1 MQEVLGRA
9 YWEQMMARAEAADA
23 IAAPPSSSSAPDE
36 TDLAPSKPASSS
48 SLPAFASAAAKGAKL
63 LDEFAT
69 FSRALERDTQGLRT
83 LEQLRAESDTT
94 RANARNAAAAAQDL
108 AQPAPLRSQSTG
120 PPQPSPSPT
129 FNPSSAP
136 SAVTSLLDLASA
148 ARTPPQGSSALTGAD
163 KTGPLG
169 GFSLD
174 SGSSPAAAAASASP
188 SLPFHGNGLTM
199 ITSIVCSCIQNVRY
213 PITKLTALELLAEF
227 GQYVDDEVR
236 LGRLVPYAVALLAD
250 PSSMV
255 RATSCHILTKLLS
268 QTQAIH
274 SASDAHLFAEY
285 ILPALSRFTHDPEET
300 VRLAYAQNIA
310 ELAASSKRFLDLAQ
324 TARQVA
330 ARQAAITA
338 EALAAAGGGAAAVST
353 INSPTSPMT
362 SPVSSP
368 NATAAATAAAAAA
381 AAAPLAPFDATYQQE
396 LALLQDTVLKL
407 IIDMLTIG
415 GSRVKRALLGDIT
428 RLCIFMGRARVNND
442 LLPHLITVLN
452 DRDWQ
457 LRSAFFEYIV
467 GISVFVGKIA
477 FNNFV
482 LPCIEQSLTDIE
494 EFVTQRA
501 VHALTAL
508 STLGLFEKRTVV
520 EIAHKVAP
528 LLCHPSAWIRHE
540 TIKLV
545 ASMAAALG
553 PAKSHVFLVP
563 LFRPFLR
570 EPPAL
575 GGGGAAA
582 RIVSLTQESLVQNL
596 KPHLTR
602 EEFRIAVQ
610 TKADEAA
617 EANQQAGQ
625 APAAAAA
632 AAAAASKPSSSAA
645 ASGTA
650 KTRLADIPEPDAAS
664 ASSLSLS
671 SSGSEGGSN
680 GSNGTDAS
688 SSSSA
693 MRKAAGSS
701 GFAEDPALF
710 AVMNAYLGRVS
721 QAVRR
726 QAGGAQSPSGS
737 ASQSGLLGQ
746 PVNTS
751 LDHLPAAGAASLLL
765 RGGGSSDDG
774 SSSMM
779 DDDSFLIEL
788 QNLTLSTTLE
798 EQIPLHQLDIERTMP
813 EVLVV
818 GPNGRDGSGYNPTQ
832 DAFEAG
838 GGGGGAA
845 GGNNAGSQQS
855 GGGRLADPSLVP
867 SQSARVVSG
876 AASGANT
883 AGATAQGGHPVPI
896 KESLSMTP
904 SYVIKALGVPLP
916 PPQLGALRPDWI
928 SYSSFYQNHPVLDA
942 NSYAYSDSQDPRA
955 WRPKGVLVAT
965 LAEHK
970 AAVTSLAV
978 ARDNLFLA
986 SGGDEG
992 IVKIWDAGRLK
1003 LTAHA
1008 RSQLSYAQ
1016 HGRITSLTVCDS
1028 SHSVAS
1034 ASSNGSVHVFKVE
1047 YASAPSDSAGPDGS
1061 SAPVGAPSSQRYLGL
1076 SEVRRVD
1083 PDPVSGEGSVLS
1095 VAHFNTLS
1103 ESMLVYATQKAV
1115 HGWDLRSKKDVFE
1128 LRLEPSMG
1136 VLTALSLG
1144 PTPYALVTGTA
1155 RGFISVWDLRFQIPV
1170 QVWRHSAKTAITSLT
1185 SVDAPSILPREIGAN
1200 GQPAGWMHP
1209 VTGPLVFAA
1218 AEGTNQISGFD
1229 IYTGENRMLFR
1240 VLNSL
1245 DPSGSGGGAASGA
1258 HARKES
1264 LALNAGA
1271 SLNSSAAAATVK
1283 SRQKVQVSP
1292 LSLPSLRSYIREG
1305 GSAERGSASKSANAA
1320 ATAYSACS
1328 GFYQSLLG
1336 NTLDE
1341 SFLREFSRMGSPDG
1355 LASAA
1360 STAAAASASAAAAAS
1375 STPASIR
1382 SFLMCKE
1389 AFAMTAGTDK
1399 LVRYWDMREPAD
1411 SYRYATNTRKTHNN
1425 NTTAAAAGERGI
1437 VNSSERCAAPRRGLP
1452 RSLFSPCC
1460 CCCCFVFCFCLFV
1473 SLCVWSC
1480 PACAVLVA
1488 VRQCVRCGS
1497 ESQRSSALQLAIRE
1511 HHRRAR
1517 GGAVKPSGTHGSGG
1531 RRRRRRA
1538 QRRVRCVRVVVV
1550 AVVVAQVQVC
1560 DGSQDVRSDG
1570 SEHGAHGGDSGHEGA
1585 GVPAENDRHGRARWS
1600 HQNLD
1605 LTRHNR
1611 TDTHDDRIVTRPHS
1625 LVDASHILHPAFE
1638 LDRARGFD
1646 WLCLFC
1652 AMVSP
1657 HADRCGRIVCLCAVS
1672 ACLCCVFVCCVFG
1685 WSCSCCPRGVV
1696 CSASGARRGGDGCFQ
1711 MAGGRHKPAAAP
1723 QPQAH
1728 AASSLRI
1735 RAQQGPH
1742 ASGSAARCTVA
1753 HPARWLAPPPTK
1765 GSPCAALRQKAARS
1779 RPALRAAPHRS
1790 PGAGRH
1796 AAHAQHTRRNGTAT
1810 HATHSTATHTRTQHA
1825 ASRHG
1830 TRRRPC
1836 QRRRRRRAQ
1845 LAAAAPPAHG
1855 ARCLVVVVFVS
1866 LPSSSLRS

>member
-1 MQEVLGRA
+1 MLLPCSLSLCLLQALKTHAKTLVQEVLGRA
-9 YWEQMMARAEAADA
+9 YWEQMIARAEAADA
-23 IAAPPSSSSAPDE
+23 ATAAPSSSASAPDE
-36 TDLAPSKPASSS
+36 TELPPSKSPASSS
-48 SLPAFASAAAKGAKL
+48 TPLPPLAAAPAKGAKL
-63 LDEFAT
+63 LDEFAS

-83 LEQLRAESDTT
+83 LEQIRAESDST
-94 RANARNAAAAAQDL
+94 RANARNASAAATAHDL
-108 AQPAPLRSQSTG
+108 AQPTSLRSFSSG
-120 PPQPSPSPT
+120 APQPSPSPVL
-129 FNPSSAP
+129 NPSSAP
-136 SAVTSLLDLASA
+136 STAVASLLDLASA
-148 ARTPPQGSSALTGAD
+148 ARGTPPEGSAPLAAD
-163 KTGPLG
+163 RHLLG

-174 SGSSPAAAAASASP
+174 SAPGSSPSTAVAP
-188 SLPFHGNGLTM
+188 SLPYHGCGLTM
-199 ITSIVCSCIQNVRY
+199 ITSLVCSCIQNVRY

-255 RATSCHILTKLLS
+255 RATSCAILTRLLS
-268 QTQAIH
+268 QTQNIH

-285 ILPALSRFTHDPEET
+285 ILPALSRFTHDTEET

-324 TARQVA
+324 TQRQVA
-330 ARQAAITA
+330 ARQAAINA
-338 EALAAAGGGAAAVST
+338 EAAAAAGAAAVST
-353 INSPTSPMT
+353 INSPTSPM
-362 SPVSSP
+362 SSP
-368 NATAAATAAAAAA
+368 ISSPSAAAAATAAAAAA
-381 AAAPLAPFDATYQQE
+381 ASASGAAPLAPFDATYQQE
-396 LALLQDTVLKL
+396 LSLLQDTVLKL

-482 LPCIEQSLTDIE
+482 LPCIEQSLTDTE

-528 LLCHPSAWIRHE
+528 LLIHPSAWIRHE

-563 LFRPFLR
+563 VFRPFLR
-570 EPPAL
+570 ETPVAA
-575 GGGGAAA
+575 GGSAAA

-602 EEFRIAVQ
+602 EEFKAAVQ
-610 TKADEAA
+610 AKADEAA
-617 EANQQAGQ
+617 EAANASQQ
-625 APAAAAA
+625 APAPTAAATSASVA
-632 AAAAASKPSSSAA
+632 AKPSAKDSSAA
-645 ASGTA
+645 NSSA
-650 KTRLADIPEPDAAS
+650 KARLADIPEPEAIS
-664 ASSLSLS
+664 SSLSLS
-671 SSGSEGGSN
+671 SSSSEGGTN
-680 GSNGTDAS
+680 GSSGSSTLDASAS
-688 SSSSA
+688 SSGV
-693 MRKAAGSS
+693 RKAAGSS
-701 GFAEDPALF
+701 GFADDPALF

-726 QAGGAQSPSGS
+726 QAGGAQSPSAS
-737 ASQSGLLGQ
+737 SSQSGLLGQ
-746 PVNTS
+746 PAHAS
-751 LDHLPAAGAASLLL
+751 LEHLPAAGAASLLL
-765 RGGGSSDDG
+765 RGAGISSDDA
-774 SSSMM
+774 SSSSL
-779 DDDSFLIEL
+779 DDDSFLLEL

-838 GGGGGAA
+838 GGGGGGA
-845 GGNNAGSQQS
+845 GGSAGSQQQS
-855 GGGRLADPSLVP
+855 GSGGRLADPSLIP

-896 KESLSMTP
+896 RESMAMTP
-904 SYVIKALGVPLP
+904 SYVVKALGVPLP
-916 PPQLGALRPDWI
+916 PPQLGALRHDWI

-942 NSYAYSDSQDPRA
+942 ASYAYSDSQDPRA
-955 WRPKGVLVAT
+955 WRPKGVLVAS
-965 LAEHK
+965 LSEHK
-970 AAVTSLAV
+970 SAVMCLAV

-1016 HGRITSLTVCDS
+1016 HGRITSLIVCDS

-1047 YASAPSDSAGPDGS
+1047 YASAQNDAGGPDGS
-1061 SAPVGAPSSQRYLGL
+1061 SGGPVGAPSSQRYLGL

-1083 PDPVSGEGSVLS
+1083 PDPVSGEGSCLA

-1103 ESMLVYATQKAV
+1103 ESLLVYATQKAV

-1136 VLTALSLG
+1136 VLTSLSLG
-1144 PTPYALVTGTA
+1144 PTPYALVTATA

-1185 SVDAPSILPREIGAN
+1185 SVDAPSILPREVGPN

-1229 IYTGENRMLFR
+1229 LYTGENRMLFR

-1245 DPSGSGGGAASGA
+1245 EQSGGGGGGGSGGAAGSGSA
-1258 HARKES
+1258 APAPAGSHARKES
-1264 LALNAGA
+1264 LALGAGA
-1271 SLNSSAAAATVK
+1271 TLNSSAGK
-1283 SRQKVQVSP
+1283 FRQKVQVSP

-1305 GSAERGSASKSANAA
+1305 GAAERGAAAKSTNAA

-1341 SFLREFSRMGSPDG
+1341 SFLREFSRVGSPESLVTAASAG
-1355 LASAA
+1355 ATSSSSAA
-1360 STAAAASASAAAAAS
+1360 SA
-1375 STPASIR
+1375 PASIK

-1389 AFAMTAGTDK
+1389 SFVLTAGTDK

-1411 SYRYATNTRKTHNN
+1411 SYRSVLS
-1425 NTTAAAAGERGI
+1425 AGER
-1437 VNSSERCAAPRRGLP
+1437 ER
-1452 RSLFSPCC
+1452 
-1460 CCCCFVFCFCLFV
+1460 
-1473 SLCVWSC
+1473 
-1480 PACAVLVA
+1480 
-1488 VRQCVRCGS
+1488 
-1497 ESQRSSALQLAIRE
+1497 
-1511 HHRRAR
+1511 
-1517 GGAVKPSGTHGSGG
+1517 
-1531 RRRRRRA
+1531 
-1538 QRRVRCVRVVVV
+1538 
-1550 AVVVAQVQVC
+1550 
-1560 DGSQDVRSDG
+1560 
-1570 SEHGAHGGDSGHEGA
+1570 
-1585 GVPAENDRHGRARWS
+1585 
-1600 HQNLD
+1600 
-1605 LTRHNR
+1605 
-1611 TDTHDDRIVTRPHS
+1611 
-1625 LVDASHILHPAFE
+1625 
-1638 LDRARGFD
+1638 
-1646 WLCLFC
+1646 
-1652 AMVSP
+1652 
-1657 HADRCGRIVCLCAVS
+1657 
-1672 ACLCCVFVCCVFG
+1672 
-1685 WSCSCCPRGVV
+1685 
-1696 CSASGARRGGDGCFQ
+1696 
-1711 MAGGRHKPAAAP
+1711 
-1723 QPQAH
+1723 
-1728 AASSLRI
+1728 
-1735 RAQQGPH
+1735 
-1742 ASGSAARCTVA
+1742 
-1753 HPARWLAPPPTK
+1753 
-1765 GSPCAALRQKAARS
+1765 
-1779 RPALRAAPHRS
+1779 
-1790 PGAGRH
+1790 
-1796 AAHAQHTRRNGTAT
+1796 
-1810 HATHSTATHTRTQHA
+1810 
-1825 ASRHG
+1825 
-1830 TRRRPC
+1830 
-1836 QRRRRRRAQ
+1836 
-1845 LAAAAPPAHG
+1845 
-1855 ARCLVVVVFVS
+1855 
-1866 LPSSSLRS
+1866 